1 MGTGEQLAGK
11 KMETFRFVDVHRI
24 TREGK
29 PTKWGRIPI
38 TKLIE
43 WRDSAIAQESKHIYC
58 TVQRF
63 SNKEATDG
71 EDYICPLYFDFDSD
85 EVLGESLNDVRKLIH
100 YLDDFGIEEGVDFY
114 YTGNRGFHVTIDF
127 PLFDAVPSNNLV
139 RIWRHAAEG
148 IAKKLELKTFD
159 RTVYS
164 KRRMWRME
172 NTQHGKTGLWKIRL
186 YPTELNLSVDEI
198 KALAIVP
205 REVGNA

>member
-1 MGTGEQLAGK
+1 MGTDKQLAGE

-29 PTKWGRIPI
+29 PTAWGRIPV
-38 TKLIE
+38 KSLIK
-43 WRDSAIAQESKHIYC
+43 WRDSAITQESKHIYC
-58 TVQRF
+58 TVQKF
-63 SNKEATDG
+63 SNKEAADG

-85 EVLGESLNDVRKLIH
+85 RSLEPALEDTRKLIH
-100 YLDDFGIEEGVDFY
+100 YLDDFSIEDGVDFY

-127 PLFDAVPSNNLV
+127 LLFGAVASNNLV
-139 RIWRHAAEG
+139 RIWRHVAEG

-186 YPTELNLSVDEI
+186 YPTELNLSVDKI
-198 KALAIVP
+198 KALAENP
-205 REVGNA
+205 REVESV